1 MKLIH
6 MLISSVFI
14 PIYKFPFMYLTLTF
28 SKGALT
34 YSCSEY
40 FVKSFDFFLS
50 SKTIYILSPWI
61 ILLIYVR
68 REFIMSMLT
77 FALTQLSGVERHA
90 TPKL

>member
-6 MLISSVFI
+6 MSISSVFI

-40 FVKSFDFFLS
+40 FVKLS
-50 SKTIYILSPWI
+50 
-61 ILLIYVR
+61 LLI
-68 REFIMSMLT
+68 F
-77 FALTQLSGVERHA
+77 FFHQ
-90 TPKL
+90 KLFTYFPHE